1 MRAAWLTFG
10 SEDQRAMAL
19 SGDLKDFGVLQLLSL
34 IQVTGKSGALT
45 LKRQQ
50 QSATLYFE
58 SGLLTKVRTSAEHE
72 GDGLAVALY
81 RAGRI
86 RKEQYQAVVSQV
98 APSEHAVALL
108 LVDQGV
114 LTHDAVME
122 FVRESSLSELY
133 SLITWPEGSFYLEV
147 DAAPPEEDILTPTE
161 LGPVLEKA
169 KGLLDEWQ
177 FLAARIPDMDK
188 LLAVFSEPKQKVQE
202 VRLTLE
208 EWRLI
213 AALCRE
219 QSLNEVGL
227 RLGWSELTSKRVAY
241 RLISAG
247 LAEITEPELSSPLPP
262 PIEFPTQA
270 QVASTP
276 EQLLGERD
284 AGRRGGLGGL
294 FGSRPK

>member
-1 MRAAWLTFG
+1 
-10 SEDQRAMAL
+10 MAL
-19 SGDLKDFGVLQLLSL
+19 SGDLKDFGLLQLLTL
-34 IQVTGKSGALT
+34 IQVTSKSGALT

-58 SGLLTKVRTSAEHE
+58 SGLLTKVRTSGGH
-72 GDGLAVALY
+72 GDDGLAAALH

-86 RKEQYQAVVSQV
+86 RTEEYQSVAIQV
-98 APSEHAVALL
+98 APSEHAAALL
-108 LVDQGV
+108 LVDQGI
-114 LTHDAVME
+114 LTQEEVIE

-133 SLITWPEGSFYLEV
+133 SLVTWPEGSFHLEV
-147 DAAPPEEDILTPTE
+147 DATPPEDEILTPTE
-161 LGPVLEKA
+161 LGPVLERA

-188 LLAVFSEPKQKVQE
+188 LVRVLSEPKQKVQE
-202 VRLTLE
+202 VRLSVE

-219 QSLNEVGL
+219 MPLNEVGQ
-227 RLGWSELTSKRVAY
+227 RLGLNELTSKRVAY

-247 LAEITEPELSSPLPP
+247 LAEITEPEVASPMPP
-262 PIEFPTQA
+262 PIEDPTPA
-270 QVASTP
+270 TVASAP
-276 EQLLGERD
+276 EHPFGERD

>member
-1 MRAAWLTFG
+1 MRVAWLTFG
-10 SEDQRAMAL
+10 SEDQRAVAL
-19 SGDLKDFGVLQLLSL
+19 SGDLKDFGLLQLLTL
-34 IQVTGKSGALT
+34 IQVTSKSGALT

-58 SGLLTKVRTSAEHE
+58 SGLLTKVRTSFGHG
-72 GDGLAVALY
+72 GDGLAAALY

-86 RKEQYQAVVSQV
+86 RKEQYQAVANQV

-114 LTHDAVME
+114 LTHEAVME
-122 FVRESSLSELY
+122 FVQESSLSELY
-133 SLITWPEGSFYLEV
+133 SLVTWPEGSFHLEV
-147 DAAPPEEDILTPTE
+147 DATPSDEDILTPTD

-188 LLAVFSEPKQKVQE
+188 LLRVLTEPKQKVQE

-227 RLGWSELTSKRVAY
+227 RLGLNELTSKRVAY

-247 LAEITEPELSSPLPP
+247 LAEISEP
-262 PIEFPTQA
+262 
-270 QVASTP
+270 
-276 EQLLGERD
+276 
-284 AGRRGGLGGL
+284 
-294 FGSRPK
+294 